1 MALPQ
6 STIDKAAQVLQEWGN
21 EASAQMEKL
30 LKERLKQKSQVSD
43 LAQSIDFTGTK
54 VTTTGATASWNL
66 NDYWVFVDLGVK
78 GVKNRSKT
86 YTSTEF
92 PAGFKFKTLGV
103 GFKMAQAM
111 QNYIAR
117 KGIKVRQS
125 KSESKQTVLDRSF
138 QMAYAMSRAVK
149 SKGIDGTRFYS
160 DVFND
165 KGFKR
170 LTDKLNKVLGEDI
183 EVKIISG
190 LKA

>member
-1 MALPQ
+1 MPLQQ
-6 STIDKAAQVLQEWGN
+6 STIDKAAQILQEWGN
-21 EASAQMEKL
+21 EATEQMKKL
-30 LKERLKQKSQVSD
+30 LKERLKQTAQVSE
-43 LAQSIDFTGTK
+43 LAQSIDFTGTQ
-54 VTTTGATASWNL
+54 VTTDGATAIWNL

-78 GVKNRSKT
+78 GVYNRSKT
-86 YTSTEF
+86 YTSKDY

-103 GFKMAQAM
+103 GFKMATAFQS
-111 QNYIAR
+111 YIAR

-125 KSESKQTVLDRSF
+125 REESKQSVKDRSF
-138 QMAYAMSRAVK
+138 KMAYAMALAVK
-149 SKGIDGTRFYS
+149 KKGITGTRFYS

-170 LTDKLNKVLGEDI
+170 LTDKLNKSLGEDI